1 MQFLRQLS
9 WVHWAPRFPT
19 SLAAATSRLVRP
31 IRAVE
36 VQPRRQVRQRL
47 AVLLLPRLLPGVLHA
62 MAKAYASLAKTIQAK
77 PLPTPRIV
85 LRVKSAVEKSPVN
98 TVVALDSR
106 NSDLSEFSDFSYF
119 SYF

>member
-47 AVLLLPRLLPGVLHA
+47 AVLLLPRPLPGVLHA
-62 MAKAYASLAKTIQAK
+62 MAKAYASLAKTIRAK
-77 PLPTPRIV
+77 PLPAPRIV

-106 NSDLSEFSDFSYF
+106 NSDLSYLSDFSYF
-119 SYF
+119 